1 MSFAPSPL
9 YQGYIHGALFLAFF
23 FLFGCEIRNVP
34 TAVDRTVSS
43 TKILGFFVKK
53 VPITIRHENIGIAP
67 YSNSYQVHGDI
78 DTSYFTTAPRT
89 AKQGVQQ
96 SPCH

>member
-1 MSFAPSPL
+1 MVL
-9 YQGYIHGALFLAFF
+9 RYK
-23 FLFGCEIRNVP
+23 E
-34 TAVDRTVSS
+34 
-43 TKILGFFVKK
+43 
-53 VPITIRHENIGIAP
+53 VPIGIRRENIGIAP
-67 YSNSYQVHGDI
+67 YSYQVHVDI